1 VPVITHDDIR
11 RMALALPGAVE
22 EGGAQFAIGVPLKG
36 KVKGFVWAWLERV
49 HPKKARVPSDAVV
62 AVRVSDLAEKDLL
75 INAEPSK
82 YFTEPHYNG
91 YPAVLVRLA
100 EVSLE
105 DMDAL
110 LRTGWR
116 SVTSPTSQKKR
127 KATQR

>member
-1 VPVITHDDIR
+1 VVTHDDIR
-11 RMALALPGAVE
+11 RIALTLPGAVE
-22 EGGAQFAIGVPLKG
+22 EGGAQFAIGVPVKG
-36 KVKGFVWAWLERV
+36 KMKGFVWAWLERV

-100 EVSLE
+100 EVSAD

-110 LRTGWR
+110 LRTGWHA
-116 SVTSPTSQKKR
+116 VASPPAQKKR
-127 KATQR
+127 KATR

>member
-1 VPVITHDDIR
+1 MVTHDDIR
-11 RMALALPGAVE
+11 RIALALPGAVE
-22 EGGAQFAIGVPLKG
+22 EGGAQFAIGVPVKG

-62 AVRVSDLAEKDLL
+62 AVRVSDLVEKDLL
-75 INAEPSK
+75 INSEPSK

-100 EVSLE
+100 EVSTE
-105 DMDAL
+105 DMEAL

-116 SVTSPTSQKKR
+116 SVTQLPPNKR
-127 KATQR
+127 NRQ

>member
-1 VPVITHDDIR
+1 MVTHDDIR
-11 RMALALPGAVE
+11 RIALALPGAVE
-22 EGGAQFAIGVPLKG
+22 ERGTQFAIGVPVKG

-75 INAEPSK
+75 INSEPGK

-100 EVSLE
+100 EVNLA
-105 DMDAL
+105 DMDVL
-110 LRTGWR
+110 LRTGWS
-116 SVTSPTSQKKR
+116 SVASQPPTQKKR
-127 KATQR
+127 K

>member
-1 VPVITHDDIR
+1 MVTRDDIR
-11 RMALALPGAVE
+11 RIALALPDAVE
-22 EGGAQFAIGVPLKG
+22 ESGAQFAIGVPIKG

-62 AVRVSDLAEKDLL
+62 AVRVGDLAEKDLL
-75 INAEPSK
+75 INSEPNK

-100 EVSLE
+100 EVSLD

-116 SVTSPTSQKKR
+116 SVVQPPRKKR
-127 KATQR
+127 K